1 MLVSNAYKKIGNHR
15 MEGSKGPE
23 CYLLSIATL
32 FSDFTTYTAGQTQ
45 DHEGWTEPVTLIMKV
60 MNMDFVL
67 LFVA

>member
-1 MLVSNAYKKIGNHR
+1 